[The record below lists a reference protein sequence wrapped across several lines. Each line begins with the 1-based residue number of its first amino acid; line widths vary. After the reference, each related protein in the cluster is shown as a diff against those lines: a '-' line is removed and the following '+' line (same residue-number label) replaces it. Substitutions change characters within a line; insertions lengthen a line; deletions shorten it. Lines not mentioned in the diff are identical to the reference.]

1 MRRLFLGLS
10 LVMIYPLNHG
20 YKGAMISSLSVP
32 ARPKAFGELNNQYY
46 FMLAIT
52 EVLNSETV
60 QELADSE
67 INVETYGT
75 VCFNNF

>member
-32 ARPKAFGELNNQYY
+32 ARPKAFGELITQYY
-46 FMLAIT
+46 IMLT
-52 EVLNSETV
+52 
-60 QELADSE
+60 
-67 INVETYGT
+67 
-75 VCFNNF
+75 